1 MLIGY
6 IIVFILGVWSGVL
19 GMMAAYLIKEDWR
32 NKDAQKKT

>member
-19 GMMAAYLIKEDWR
+19 GMMAAYLIKEDR
-32 NKDAQKKT
+32 RDKDAEKET